1 MLKPLI
7 APKTSLLKPLKKTFE
22 TFLEQNILLLGEQ
35 SKLRDA
41 CEYALLNGGKRIRPL
56 IVMMVARALGN
67 NLDVSGNITV
77 DGSGSIGTDFTIG
90 NDLDVLEACLS
101 VEYFHTASIIADD
114 LPCMDNDDYRRSK
127 PALHK
132 MHGET
137 VALLASYA
145 LISAGYEKIFHS
157 VQSLSKQK
165 APFSER
171 ANEAC
176 AISLDAA
183 TRCAGI
189 SGAVGGQFK
198 DIFPKDR
205 SLEEIL
211 DVIYKKT
218 VTLFEIA
225 FVYGWVFGGG
235 ELQKVDEIRKAA
247 FHFGMAFQIWD
258 DIGDM
263 DQDGIH
269 SINIAQACG
278 KEEAKRRLEEEVET
292 FTLKMKKLGMWT
304 PEFQQTVDLLRC

>member
-67 NLDVSGNITV
+67 N
-77 DGSGSIGTDFTIG
+77 
-90 NDLDVLEACLS
+90 LDVLEACLS

>member
-7 APKTSLLKPLKKTFE
+7 APNTSLLKPLKKTFE

-67 NLDVSGNITV
+67 N
-77 DGSGSIGTDFTIG
+77 
-90 NDLDVLEACLS
+90 LDVLEACLS

>member
-7 APKTSLLKPLKKTFE
+7 APNTSLLKPLKKTFE

-67 NLDVSGNITV
+67 N
-77 DGSGSIGTDFTIG
+77 
-90 NDLDVLEACLS
+90 LDVLEACLS

-225 FVYGWVFGGG
+225 FVFGWVFGGG
-235 ELQKVDEIRKAA
+235 MLSRLDEVKRAA
-247 FHFGMAFQIWD
+247 YHFGMAFQLAD
-258 DIGDM
+258 DLGDM
-263 DQDGIH
+263 AQDEKNERE
-269 SINIAQACG
+269 INAANLLG
-278 KEEAKRRLEEEVET
+278 KER
-292 FTLKMKKLGMWT
+292 TLKVFHKEMAAF
-304 PEFQQTVDLLRC
+304 EDLLKELELDTPSFEKMCRMIRP

>member
-1 MLKPLI
+1 MLKQLTVPR
-7 APKTSLLKPLKKTFE
+7 TSLLKPLKKTFE
-22 TFLEQNILLLGEQ
+22 SFLEKNILYLGDQ
-35 SKLRDA
+35 SQLRDA
-41 CEYALLNGGKRIRPL
+41 CSYALLNGGKRVRPL
-56 IVMMVARALGN
+56 IVMMVARAL
-67 NLDVSGNITV
+67 
-77 DGSGSIGTDFTIG
+77 G

-101 VEYFHTASIIADD
+101 VEYFHTASLIADD
-114 LPCMDNDDYRRSK
+114 LPCMDNDDFRRSK

-132 MHGET
+132 IHGET

-157 VQSLSKQK
+157 VQALSRQK
-165 APFSER
+165 FPFSDT

-176 AISLDAA
+176 VIALDAA

-198 DIFPKDR
+198 DLFPKNT
-205 SLEEIL
+205 SVEEIT

-225 FVYGWVFGGG
+225 FVFGWIFGGG
-235 ELQKVDEIRKAA
+235 DLRRVDELRDVA

-263 DQDGIH
+263 EQDDEN
-269 SINIAQACG
+269 SINIAHALG
-278 KEEAKRRLEEEVET
+278 LEEARKRFDSEIEM
-292 FTLKMKKLGMWT
+292 FTIKCKKLEIWT
-304 PEFQQTVDLLRC
+304 PEFQQAVALLS

>member
-1 MLKPLI
+1 MLKQLI
-7 APKTSLLKPLKKTFE
+7 APKTTLLKPLKKTFE
-22 TFLEQNILLLGEQ
+22 TFLEENILRLGDQ
-35 SKLRDA
+35 SNLRDA

-56 IVMMVARALGN
+56 IVMMVARAL
-67 NLDVSGNITV
+67 
-77 DGSGSIGTDFTIG
+77 G

-114 LPCMDNDDYRRSK
+114 LPCMDNDDFRRSK

-176 AISLDAA
+176 VISLDAV

-198 DIFPKDR
+198 DLFPKDH
-205 SLEEIL
+205 SIEEIL
-211 DVIYKKT
+211 DVMYKKT

-235 ELQKVDEIRKAA
+235 EHQRVDEIRDVA

-258 DIGDM
+258 DIGDV
-263 DQDGIH
+263 DQDGVD
-269 SINIAQACG
+269 SINIAQTFG
-278 KEEAKRRLEEEVET
+278 EKEAKRRLEEEVET